1 MTRLLVENIIKAIN
15 YELGIGTIFVVI
27 DFANQKY
34 NCYEPITYLGDSIS
48 FVDDYNKVI
57 EVDCNLINSIKIEEK

>member
-1 MTRLLVENIIKAIN
+1 MTRILVENIVKAIN
-15 YELGIGTIFVVI
+15 TELNNGLIYVVI

-48 FVDDYNKVI
+48 FVDDYNKEI
-57 EVDCNLINSIKIEEK
+57 EVDCNLIDSIKIEEM